1 MVSRACDIVSII
13 SYSYLLTP
21 DLGPPLVT
29 VITEGSSIAGEIFS
43 MICTVETVEGV
54 RSNDI
59 SIIWTGPDET
69 IISGDDRIMI
79 IGPNTDDIVTTGIL
93 MFSLLYTSDRGQ
105 YTCTGRISATSV
117 GVDVSDDSSVD
128 INVTSKY

>member
-1 MVSRACDIVSII
+1 M
-13 SYSYLLTP
+13 
-21 DLGPPLVT
+21 T
-29 VITEGSSIAGEIFS
+29 VMTEGSSIAGEIFS

-54 RSNDI
+54 RSDDI

-69 IISGDDRIMI
+69 IISGDDRTMIMNSI
-79 IGPNTDDIVTTGIL
+79 TEGNVTTGIL
-93 MFSLLYTSDRGQ
+93 MFSPLYTSDGGQ

-128 INVTSKY
+128 ITVTSKY